1 MELLRVSNSKLKI
14 TLTPEDMKRFE
25 LQCNSMD
32 YANAETKRAF
42 REILEEAGLESD
54 FGITHGRTL
63 IQVFPSKDGGC
74 EMFITRLLEDTDGY
88 DAPLMPCLPSGTTDV
103 FDYCF
108 IGQSALLEACY
119 VLNNQGYPGES
130 AVFIDEQ
137 EAYHLILDGKDVP
150 ILVEFADAKIPCR
163 DFSPQNKY
171 STCLVAQ
178 GAISLLAAL
187 K

>member
-14 TLTPEDMKRFE
+14 TLTPEDMERFA

-54 FGITHGRTL
+54 FDASHGRTL

-74 EMFITRLLEDTDGY
+74 EMFITKLLEEAECHESSLT
-88 DAPLMPCLPSGTTDV
+88 PCLPSGESAV
-103 FDYCF
+103 LDYCF
-108 IGQSALLEACY
+108 ISQRSLLEACH
-119 VLNNQGYPGES
+119 VLNAQGYSGDS
-130 AVFIDEQ
+130 AVFIDER
-137 EAYHLILDGKDVP
+137 EAYHLILTGKDVP
-150 ILVEFADAKIPCR
+150 ILIEFSDGKNTCR
-163 DFSPQNKY
+163 DFAACSKRY
-171 STCLVAQ
+171 TCLVAQ
-178 GAISLLAAL
+178 EAIPLLAAL